1 MPVTTARDIDGIMDH
16 ASLPP
21 METDLCGEKGIEAG
35 ALTPNSETLFARE
48 LCDLVVRSE
57 VAILG
62 YGKKIACIFAEKT
75 SRDKILRGKKK
86 KTSTTRKEFQL
97 FDG

>member
-1 MPVTTARDIDGIMDH
+1 MPSRQF
-16 ASLPP
+16 L
-21 METDLCGEKGIEAG
+21 
-35 ALTPNSETLFARE
+35 ARE

-62 YGKKIACIFAEKT
+62 SGEKIACIFAEKT